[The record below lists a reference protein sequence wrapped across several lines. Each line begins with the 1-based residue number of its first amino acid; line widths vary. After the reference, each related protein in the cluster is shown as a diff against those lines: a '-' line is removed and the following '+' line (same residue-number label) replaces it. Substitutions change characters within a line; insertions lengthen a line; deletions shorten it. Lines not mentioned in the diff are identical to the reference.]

1 LAIPKGKDISIM
13 IWGAIYLGGRSD
25 LFLMERD
32 PESKRQGYSTNSYLA
47 ILEDQIPRIWQPSLI
62 FVQDNAPIHTAG
74 KVKKW
79 FENKGITTVDWPPY
93 SPDLNPIEHVW
104 AKLKEWVCE
113 YYPHLRDIGSG
124 DEGYQTLW
132 EAVKEGW
139 EALDQDYID
148 ELIMSIEK
156 RCEKVIEA
164 EGWYTKY

>member
-1 LAIPKGKDISIM
+1 LPVPKGKDISIM

-25 LFLMERD
+25 LILMERD
-32 PESKRQGYSTNSYLA
+32 PESKRQGYSANSYLTV
-47 ILEDQIPRIWQPSLI
+47 LKDQIPRVWQPGLV

-74 KVKKW
+74 KVDAW
-79 FENKGITTVDWPPY
+79 LENEGIITVDWPLY
-93 SPDLNPIEHVW
+93 SPDLNLIEHVW

-113 YYPHLRDIGSG
+113 HYPDLRDVGSG
-124 DEGYQTLW
+124 DEGYQALW

-139 EALDQDYID
+139 EALDQDFID
-148 ELIMSIEK
+148 GLIKSMGK